1 MFKEL
6 YGAGILF
13 FYYFKY
19 PILIGW
25 PILRFYLQYNDNIY
39 LDILW
44 IYCLVLMLKDI
55 IYKFILK
62 KDYCDQNMCGGLKND
77 KL

>member
-1 MFKEL
+1 MKLFKEF

-19 PILIGW
+19 PIIIGW
-25 PILRFYLQYNDNIY
+25 PLLRFGLDYKDNII

-44 IYCLVLMLKDI
+44 IYCIILMIKDLV
-55 IYKFILK
+55 YKFVLK
-62 KDYCDQNMCGGLKND
+62 KSYCNSNSCKN
-77 KL
+77 KG